1 MNASIDLINMPPHT
15 SHCLQPLD
23 ISIFRP
29 LKRNLTKHLENRLQ
43 HDSRR
48 LQRVEWM
55 EAFIKARR
63 DSFRLSSIK
72 SSFRSARIYP
82 FDPLEVL
89 LKLDPPLLL
98 LSSTL
103 PPTNGP
109 IDLDDFLLLSSPLDS
124 VSLR

>member
-1 MNASIDLINMPPHT
+1 MNALIDLINMLPHT
-15 SHCLQPLD
+15 SYCLQPLD
-23 ISIFRP
+23 ISIFGS
-29 LKRNLTKHLENRLQ
+29 LKRNSTKHFENRLQ

-63 DSFRLSSIK
+63 DSFRLSSIE
-72 SSFRSARIYP
+72 SSFRSAGIYP

-89 LKLDPPLLL
+89 LKLDPPLPLF
-98 LSSTL
+98 SSIP

-109 IDLDDFLLLSSPLDS
+109 IDLDDSLLLSLPLDG
-124 VSLR
+124 VSLC